1 MPSFRVLS
9 QNLGASPST
18 KWARLSGFIW
28 GFVDIFVTGHINF
41 GDDIF
46 LEPLLGSIILFAVV
60 FAVATKSTVNGVV
73 FFLYAIVGLLASYP
87 FVLITAL
94 FNLGGWNERPATG
107 HAVCTATS
115 IQARLANVQSSV
127 LKKTAPMWG
136 GDSWWL
142 AWDIKPEPDL
152 TRWVI

>member
-94 FNLGGWNERPATG
+94 FNLGG
-107 HAVCTATS
+107 
-115 IQARLANVQSSV
+115 
-127 LKKTAPMWG
+127 
-136 GDSWWL
+136 
-142 AWDIKPEPDL
+142 
-152 TRWVI
+152 